1 MNDFTLPVIKGYVP
15 LPDRILSMDE
25 YMEFVQFNWDNVI
38 DKEAYSKWKE
48 VIAVDVPFKL
58 K

>member
-15 LPDRILSMDE
+15 PPDRILSMDE
-25 YMEFVQFNWDNVI
+25 YIEFVQFYWVNVI
-38 DKEAYSKWKE
+38 DKEAYSKWKK

-58 K
+58 